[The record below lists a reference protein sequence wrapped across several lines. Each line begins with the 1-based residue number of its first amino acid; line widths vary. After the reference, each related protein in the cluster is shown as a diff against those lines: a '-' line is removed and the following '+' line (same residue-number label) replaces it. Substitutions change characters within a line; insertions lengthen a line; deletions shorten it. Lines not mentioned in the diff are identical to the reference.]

1 MGYGSGSV
9 RPDREIQHGPGALSY
24 LAPGWE
30 LMQGL
35 VCRLV
40 AGGAKEGEEFG
51 WSYIVKPLLPEFY
64 RLPAIKDFFFF
75 FSLQLL
81 V

>member
-1 MGYGSGSV
+1 
-9 RPDREIQHGPGALSY
+9 
-24 LAPGWE
+24 
-30 LMQGL
+30 MQGL

-40 AGGAKEGEEFG
+40 AGGAKEGEELG

-75 FSLQLL
+75 LCSSWCIKL
-81 V
+81 VPEIVSAVF

>member
-1 MGYGSGSV
+1 MGSGTVPPSQ
-9 RPDREIQHGPGALSY
+9 EIQHGPAALSY

-51 WSYIVKPLLPEFY
+51 WSCIVKPQLPGFY
-64 RLPAIKDFFFF
+64 RLPAASA
-75 FSLQLL
+75 SLQLW
-81 V
+81 VYQAGT